1 MPVQASVMACGDD
14 CGTGA
19 EPTVNRA
26 QLPSHTAMKKWQL
39 TQNNQRYVF
48 CDAEKNEC
56 YVRTPKT
63 LLAKKTVAATVKPS
77 ETETVQASVFF
88 AFNDAKLN
96 QATIV
101 GLTQNLLSLKE
112 AKSVWLRGWTDPVGG
127 KSSLKNK
134 KLAEQRIAAVLDW
147 LQNNGLQNVQI
158 EKLMDPPCCNPD
170 PLYPTDKER
179 AQQRRV
185 DIVLKRTVQE

>member
-1 MPVQASVMACGDD
+1 
-14 CGTGA
+14 
-19 EPTVNRA
+19 
-26 QLPSHTAMKKWQL
+26 
-39 TQNNQRYVF
+39 VF
-48 CDAEKNEC
+48 CDAEKSEC
-56 YVRTPKT
+56 YLRTPKT
-63 LLAKKTVAATVKPS
+63 LLAKKTVAAVVNTPAS
-77 ETETVQASVFF
+77 EVETVQASVFF

-96 QATIV
+96 QITIV

-134 KLAEQRIAAVLDW
+134 KLAEQRIKAVLDW

-158 EKLMDPPCCNPD
+158 EKLTDPPCCNPD

-185 DIVLKRTVQE
+185 DIVLKRTP